1 MKRFDFVHH
10 LFIDCQTA
18 GGIDHQYIVKMFF
31 GVINGGSRNLN
42 RFLVG
47 IGREKVHT
55 DLFGQQ
61 TQLFNRGRAVNVGGY
76 HQNFFL
82 LIVFQ
87 QAGEFADGCCL
98 TGTLQTGH
106 QNDGRR

>member
-1 MKRFDFVHH
+1 
-10 LFIDCQTA
+10 
-18 GGIDHQYIVKMFF
+18 MFF
-31 GVINGGSRNLN
+31 GVIDGGSRNFN

-47 IGREKVHT
+47 IGREKVYT

-61 TQLFNRGRAVNVGGY
+61 AQLFNRGRAVNVGRY
-76 HQNFFL
+76 HQDFFL

-87 QAGEFADGCCL
+87 QASELADGCCF

>member
-10 LFIDCQTA
+10 LFIDCQA
-18 GGIDHQYIVKMFF
+18 ASGIDHQDIVKMFF
-31 GVINGGSRNLN
+31 SVINGGSCNLN

-47 IGREKVHT
+47 VGWEKVHA

-61 TQLFNRGRAVNVGGY
+61 AQLFNRGRAVNVGGY
-76 HQNFFL
+76 HQDFFL

-87 QAGEFADGCCL
+87 QAGEFADGCCF